1 MSRPQAEPTESCQHA
16 IIHPIP
22 SVTAAKQ
29 PPALKM
35 HQLLS
40 LTPLTLAQ
48 DLKHFNNAGKPGLF
62 RVCVHSMGPRSGRSP
77 AGKGLSNRERG
88 DGR

>member
-1 MSRPQAEPTESCQHA
+1 MTPVCNQWAVPKGEASVSRPQAEPTESCQPA

-22 SVTAAKQ
+22 SAMAAKQ
-29 PPALKM
+29 PPPLKM

-48 DLKHFNNAGKPGLF
+48 DLKHFNNAKKPGLF
-62 RVCVHSMGPRSGRSP
+62 
-77 AGKGLSNRERG
+77 
-88 DGR
+88 